1 MGGWRRLRLR
11 WRAVF
16 VSLEK
21 VRGVREGRGAEET
34 DRKPFRTGQDAGIAW
49 ISRCNGVDGSSDGNS
64 LNALAILLR
73 TLQ

>member
-21 VRGVREGRGAEET
+21 ARRGEET
-34 DRKPFRTGQDAGIAW
+34 DRKPFRTGQDSGIAW
-49 ISRCNGVDGSSDGNS
+49 ISRCNGVDGSSDSNS